1 MIELLSS
8 ASPEP
13 SLVPISLSLPH
24 RFWNATKDY
33 SRRIWDNS
41 GEDDIFFLA
50 SAVAF
55 NILLAAVPLVLLILA
70 GLGYW
75 LNHSVSQSR
84 ADVWLFVEALLPPH
98 AETDQSPYH
107 KVIDEIIR
115 TRRSVSVISAVAF
128 VWLST
133 RLFGSL
139 RSALA
144 SVFDVREQQSLIRGK
159 LYDIVLTVIAT
170 VLFIAYTG
178 IVTYLRLA
186 TSRGVQAIAA
196 IGLRHEIMGRV
207 EYIFTASVATL
218 AILMMFFA
226 LYKYL
231 PNRPIRWQPA
241 MLSALVTTVLLQL
254 AKWLFEH
261 FIRSTNP
268 GTIYTGALYAIII
281 VVFWVY
287 YAALIFLIGGEVGQA
302 YDVRYAM
309 RLQRET
315 FED

>member
-1 MIELLSS
+1 M
-8 ASPEP
+8 
-13 SLVPISLSLPH
+13 VPISLSLPQ

-75 LNHSVSQSR
+75 LNHSVQQSR

-98 AETDQSPYH
+98 VESDASPYH

-133 RLFGSL
+133 RLFGSV

-144 SVFDVREQQSLIRGK
+144 SVFDVREPQSLIRGK
-159 LYDIVLTVIAT
+159 LFDVALTVIAT
-170 VLFIAYTG
+170 ALFIAYTG
-178 IVTYLRLA
+178 TVTYLRLA
-186 TSRGVQAIAA
+186 TSRGIQAIAA
-196 IGLRHEIMGRV
+196 LGLRHELMGRA
-207 EYIFTASVATL
+207 EYAVTSAMATL
-218 AILMMFFA
+218 AIALMFFA

-231 PNRPIRWQPA
+231 PNRPIRWQA
-241 MLSALVTTVLLQL
+241 AALSSLVTTVLLQL

-261 FIRSTNP
+261 FIRTTNP

-302 YDVRYAM
+302 HDVRYAM